1 MTTTSAPSAAARAER
16 LGARRP
22 AVDRH
27 DEAGALGDER
37 LDRARV
43 GAVALE
49 QAVGDIDARG
59 DAVMGEEA
67 AQQRGGRRAVD
78 VVVAEQRHR
87 LALLHRVG
95 EARGRRV
102 HVAQRAGIGQQRL
115 ERGVEHRRHVVE
127 RDAARGE
134 HAPQQLGQ
142 SVPLA
147 DGGRHGERVACEPL
161 TPGKPARRGSNPQE
175 RRRFERRPSPFAHR
189 AHCLPPG
196 RFALA
201 RSASSATALGE
212 ALSPRSPQLAYA
224 CVRCSRK
231 TAHPKCHSRA
241 CPENPRLSAS
251 FGKQFDRPVIVQA
264 SEQALTWVL
273 GTGPRMTPR
282 ACR

>member
-1 MTTTSAPSAAARAER
+1 MVVDDDDVGAERCGACER

-37 LDRARV
+37 LDRRRV

-49 QAVGDIDARG
+49 QAVGDIDARC

-67 AQQRGGRRAVD
+67 AQQRGGRGAVD

-102 HVAQRAGIGQQRL
+102 HVAQRAGIGHQRL
-115 ERGVEHRRHVVE
+115 ERRVEHRRHVVE

-134 HAPQQLGQ
+134 HAPQKLRQ

-175 RRRFERRPSPFAHR
+175 RRRLERRPLPFAHR
-189 AHCLPPG
+189 AHCLPPR

-212 ALSPRSPQLAYA
+212 AQPPVLPNLY
-224 CVRCSRK
+224 VRVASR
-231 TAHPKCHSRA
+231 APPSRHSRA
-241 CPENPRLSAS
+241 CPENPRLSGLLRPANLIDCVRSQACGAS
-251 FGKQFDRPVIVQA
+251 VDV
-264 SEQALTWVL
+264 
-273 GTGPRMTPR
+273 GPRNKSEDDT
-282 ACR
+282 